1 MPPPLFPTIYG
12 NFHTFP
18 MPMAHPAES
27 RRKPRRDWNVSR
39 SICFVSSL
47 YFFVQN
53 SDFRRHRSAVLS
65 GTTMVK
71 FPYDDGKLFR
81 GSSYT
86 FFRFFQTIRFRK
98 VYTASATR
106 NSSPLCIM
114 KRIRFLPSYL
124 HSAVQQLKRSFRPV
138 IPIQDSI
145 YSDQIF
151 HQKIT
156 SFIRFVFLFCTM
168 LSIILFLSE
177 KNKQLLRRKTHFKR
191 QFLCSACSACLHRM
205 PV

>member
-1 MPPPLFPTIYG
+1 
-12 NFHTFP
+12 

-65 GTTMVK
+65 GTTMVN
-71 FPYDDGKLFR
+71 FPHDDGKLFR
-81 GSSYT
+81 GSSHT

-106 NSSPLCIM
+106 NTFPALHYETHTVPSILSPLRRPAAETELPVSDPDPGFHIL
-114 KRIRFLPSYL
+114 RSDLPSKNHLFYPVCLLVL
-124 HSAVQQLKRSFRPV
+124 HYALYYTFL
-138 IPIQDSI
+138 
-145 YSDQIF
+145 
-151 HQKIT
+151 
-156 SFIRFVFLFCTM
+156 IR
-168 LSIILFLSE
+168 
-177 KNKQLLRRKTHFKR
+177 KKQAIAAAKSSL
-191 QFLCSACSACLHRM
+191 
-205 PV
+205 

>member
-1 MPPPLFPTIYG
+1 
-12 NFHTFP
+12 

-81 GSSYT
+81 GSSHT

-106 NSSPLCIM
+106 NTFPALHYETHTVPSILSPL
-114 KRIRFLPSYL
+114 RRPAAETELP
-124 HSAVQQLKRSFRPV
+124 PV

-177 KNKQLLRRKTHFKR
+177 KNKQLLWKGDFSYASDR
-191 QFLCSACSACLHRM
+191 
-205 PV
+205 